1 MLASPSICSIPSLS
15 TDDPLTALFQSP
27 TPTISISCAHEAAS
41 LSSFGWSD
49 FSPVVEASYNFV
61 PTGPVS
67 SMTAASYCCSPA
79 KDQATYSQTLP
90 VYRRRLLPQTHR
102 SLTKLSS
109 ADSSTSSL
117 SFIEAT
123 GLRTKARSSKKR
135 VSFASTVQIR
145 THKITL
151 GEHPCCQ
158 GGMALTSDWAREG
171 EDECI
176 DFELFEANSLKRRQ
190 GELRL
195 SFSQRKERLE
205 AAMGLSESDLWER
218 EYEIFFGCSQ
228 NHSTD
233 GCKQLHTSPSVRRA
247 LAEALGLSDYCKEQL
262 LQPSFR
268 A

>member
-1 MLASPSICSIPSLS
+1 MLSSPSFCSTSSLT
-15 TDDPLTALFQSP
+15 TDDALTALFQSP
-27 TPTISISCAHEAAS
+27 TPAISISCAQQAAS

-61 PTGPVS
+61 HTGPVT
-67 SMTAASYCCSPA
+67 SMSAASYFCSPA

-102 SLTKLSS
+102 SLTKLPS
-109 ADSSTSSL
+109 ANNSTSSL
-117 SFIEAT
+117 SSIETT
-123 GLRTKARSSKKR
+123 GPRTKISKR
-135 VSFASTVQIR
+135 VSFSSTVQIR

-171 EDECI
+171 EDECV

-195 SFSQRKERLE
+195 SFSQRRERLE

-228 NHSTD
+228 NHSAA

-247 LAEALGLSDYCKEQL
+247 LAEARELSDYCKEQL
-262 LQPSFR
+262 LH
-268 A
+268 